1 MCLLGLIPLFRRSIL
16 ATRRTK
22 IMPEQ
27 KKDASIEERTG
38 LPREKQAEMFSSTAS
53 AIFVAGIDNRA
64 RSQISANEAVDM
76 AISLIGE
83 ALSKG
88 ALLELEKASQDPK
101 AYEHFYIRALNNAN
115 KRIKDHAEADQ
126 KAEIAAIN
134 LLTSTP
140 PKIG

>member
-1 MCLLGLIPLFRRSIL
+1 
-16 ATRRTK
+16 
-22 IMPEQ
+22 MPEQ